1 VVVVIVMVVVI
12 VVMAD
17 GKFDTE
23 PDCLLDNVTRGGIV
37 RVFEAR
43 AQCAVWLRFGEENG
57 REEAADFGACGCD
70 TVA

>member
-1 VVVVIVMVVVI
+1 MVVVVMMMVMVV
-12 VVMAD
+12 MMTD

-23 PDCLLDNVTRGGIV
+23 PDGFLDNVTRGGIV
-37 RVFEAR
+37 RVFEAG
-43 AQCAVWLRFGEENG
+43 AKCTVWLRFSEEDG